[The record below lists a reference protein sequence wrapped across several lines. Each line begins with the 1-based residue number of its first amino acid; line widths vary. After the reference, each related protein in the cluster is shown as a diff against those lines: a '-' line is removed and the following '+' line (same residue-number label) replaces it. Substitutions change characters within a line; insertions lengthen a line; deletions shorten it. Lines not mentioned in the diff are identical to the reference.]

1 MSTFYLSPLNGFEIE
16 SQIRIGESC
25 ALCLTSRNSVAGH
38 ATIKSPFICYGA
50 QHKTPEEREDIGT
63 LQDDN
68 GDTMQSPP
76 LANRGRVLG

>member
-16 SQIRIGESC
+16 PQIRIDESC
-25 ALCLTSRNSVAGH
+25 ALYLTSRNSVAGH
-38 ATIKSPFICYGA
+38 ATIKRPFICYGT

-63 LQDDN
+63 LQDDD